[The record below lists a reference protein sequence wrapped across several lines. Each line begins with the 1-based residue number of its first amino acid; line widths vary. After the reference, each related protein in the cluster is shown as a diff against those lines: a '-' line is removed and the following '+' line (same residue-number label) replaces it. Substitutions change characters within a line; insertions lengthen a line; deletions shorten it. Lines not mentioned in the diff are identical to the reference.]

1 MIKTFVLDT
10 NVLLHDPDAMFEFK
24 DNKVVIPMTVIEE
37 LDGLKRFND
46 DRGRN
51 SRVVS
56 RKLDS
61 LRHKGNII
69 EGIVLDNGGIIKIEL
84 DWDTTIP
91 ERFVHDK
98 MDHRIL
104 ATVLKLKKSG
114 ERVIFITK
122 DINLRIK
129 AEALGI
135 VTQDYEKAKVNFS
148 ELYTG
153 FKEVEIQDDSVIDK
167 MFSEGR
173 IDEKILLSQGI
184 KKEDFILNSFFII
197 KKNKSKSVLCKVKK
211 NSVGEIEI
219 ITLSSR
225 DNIIWGLKPLNV
237 QQKLAIDLL
246 LDEKINLITL
256 IGVAGA
262 GKTLL
267 SLACGLHKVIEEKK
281 YRRLLVSR
289 PVIPMGRDIGYLPGT
304 KEEKLS
310 SWMGAIYDNLEYLLA
325 EKSYKNFNTVKEDR
339 EIKLQEMINYF
350 FEVGFI
356 EIEAL
361 TYLRGRSLPNQ
372 FFIIDDAQNL
382 TPHEIKTIISR
393 AGENTKIVL
402 TGDPFQIDNPY
413 LDASSN
419 GLTYLVDRFKGQE
432 IFGHLIFDRSERS
445 KLAALSA
452 ELL

>member
-10 NVLLHDPDAMFEFK
+10 NVLLHDPEAMFEFK

-37 LDGLKRFND
+37 LDGLKRFHD

-51 SRVVS
+51 SRLVS

-61 LRHKGNII
+61 LRTKGNLITGVKL
-69 EGIVLDNGGIIKIEL
+69 ESLGIIKVEL
-84 DWDTTIP
+84 DWDTTLP
-91 ERFVHDK
+91 EHFVHDK

-135 VTQDYEKAKVNFS
+135 ETQDYEKAKVNYA

-153 FKEVEIQDDSVIDK
+153 FKEVEIQDEKIIDK
-167 MFSEGR
+167 MFTEGK
-173 IDEKILLSQGI
+173 IEVKILLDQGVN
-184 KKEDFILNSFFII
+184 KEDLILNSFLII
-197 KKNKSKSVLCKVKK
+197 KKDKSKSSLGKVKK
-211 NSVGEIEI
+211 NSAGELEVV
-219 ITLSSR
+219 TLSSK
-225 DNIIWGLKPLNV
+225 DYSVWGLKPLNV
-237 QQKLAIDLL
+237 QQKFAIDLL
-246 LDEKINLITL
+246 LDEKICLITL

-262 GKTLL
+262 GKTLV
-267 SLACGLHKVIEEKK
+267 SLACGLHKVIEEKS

-289 PVIPMGRDIGYLPGT
+289 PVVPMGRDIGYLPGT

-310 SWMGAIYDNLEYLLA
+310 SWMGAIYDNLEFLLD
-325 EKSYKNFNTVKEDR
+325 KSYRNLCKEDNDL
-339 EIKLQEMINYF
+339 KLQETIDYF
-350 FEVGFI
+350 FQAGYI

-402 TGDPFQIDNPY
+402 TGDPLQIDNPY
-413 LDASSN
+413 LDSSSN

-432 IFGHLIFDRSERS
+432 IFGHLTFDRSERS
-445 KLAALSA
+445 KLAALAA

>member
-1 MIKTFVLDT
+1 MRKTFVLDT
-10 NVLLHDPDAMFEFK
+10 NVLLHDPDAMFEFA

-37 LDGLKRFND
+37 LDGLKRIND

-61 LRHKGNII
+61 LRHKGSII
-69 EGIVLDNGGIIKIEL
+69 DGIKLDSGGIIKIEL
-84 DWDTTIP
+84 DWDITIP

-114 ERVIFITK
+114 EKVIFITK

-135 VTQDYEKAKVNFS
+135 LTQDYEKAKVNLA

-153 FKEVEIQDDSVIDK
+153 FKEVEVHNEDIINK
-167 MFSEGR
+167 MFSDGKVGQ
-173 IDEKILLSQGI
+173 DLLFDIGI
-184 KKEDFILNSFFII
+184 RKEDLLPNSFFIL
-197 KKNKSKSVLCKVKK
+197 KMNKSKSCLGKIKK
-211 NSVGEIEI
+211 LPSGETELV
-219 ITLSSR
+219 TLSSK
-225 DNIIWGLKPLNV
+225 DMTTWGLRPLNV
-237 QQKLAIDLL
+237 QQKLALELL
-246 LDEKINLITL
+246 LDEKINLVTL

-267 SLACGLHKVIEEKK
+267 SLACGLHKVIEEKV

-289 PVIPMGRDIGYLPGT
+289 PVIPMGRDIGYLPGS

-310 SWMGAIYDNLEYLLA
+310 SWMGAIYDNLDYLL
-325 EKSYKNFNTVKEDR
+325 EKSSRIYCHDKEDR
-339 EIKLQEMINYF
+339 EMKTQETIDYF
-350 FEVGFI
+350 FQAGYI

-382 TPHEIKTIISR
+382 TPHEIKTVISR
-393 AGENTKIVL
+393 AGENTKIIL